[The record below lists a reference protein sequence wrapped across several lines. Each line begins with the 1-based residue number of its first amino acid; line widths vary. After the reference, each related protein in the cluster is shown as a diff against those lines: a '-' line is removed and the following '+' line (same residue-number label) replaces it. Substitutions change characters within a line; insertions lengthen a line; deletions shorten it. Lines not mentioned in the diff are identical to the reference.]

1 VDEETMPGMAQQ
13 LGRSQ
18 RQFVLRRLHS
28 ATGIFPIGAY
38 LLAHIF
44 LENIFVLAGGESFE
58 SLVRGIGAI
67 PRQLLLATEVLFIW
81 GPLVFH
87 GAYGF
92 VRVAQAELDNP
103 LRNDYLGAWL
113 YTLQRISGVVAFF
126 FVGWHVWTT
135 RMQFYFYGAE
145 ITYPF
150 MQRLMTDPFGF
161 TIFLVGVL
169 AAVFHFTNG
178 IWTFAI
184 TWGLTVGRRAQR
196 TLRAATLGAFL
207 VMYGTAL
214 AILMAFR
221 A

>member
-1 VDEETMPGMAQQ
+1 MIGTEQQ
-13 LGRSQ
+13 LTRAR

-28 ATGIFPIGAY
+28 LTGIFPIGAY
-38 LLAHIF
+38 LVAHIF
-44 LENIFVLAGGESFE
+44 LENSFVLAGGESFE
-58 SLVRGIGAI
+58 SLVRAIGGI
-67 PRQLLLATEVLFIW
+67 PRQILLATEVLFIW
-81 GPLVFH
+81 GPLLFH
-87 GAYGF
+87 SAYGF
-92 VRVAQAELDNP
+92 VRVGQAELDNP

-113 YTLQRISGVVAFF
+113 YTLQRLSGVVAFL

-150 MQRLMTDPFGF
+150 MQRLMTDPIGF

-178 IWTFAI
+178 IWTFCI
-184 TWGLTVGRRAQR
+184 TWGITVGVRAQQR
-196 TLRAATLGAFL
+196 VRFACFCLFFL
-207 VMYGTAL
+207 MYGTAL
-214 AILMAFR
+214 AIMMAFR